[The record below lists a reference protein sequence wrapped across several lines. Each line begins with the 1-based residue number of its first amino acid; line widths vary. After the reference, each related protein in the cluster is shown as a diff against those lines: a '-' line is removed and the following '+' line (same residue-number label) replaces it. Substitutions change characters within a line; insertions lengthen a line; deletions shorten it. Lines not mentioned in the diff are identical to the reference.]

1 MSLFERTR
9 FISDIIS
16 FTRFTGMFLEGM
28 NFQVG
33 NVKGEL
39 QVYIGTQKNDQ
50 LFWYGYSE

>member
-1 MSLFERTR
+1 
-9 FISDIIS
+9 
-16 FTRFTGMFLEGM
+16 MFLEGM

-50 LFWYGYSE
+50 LFWYGYSEWVNTYLDMISCIDL